1 MHMNISESIDD
12 MNPFTAVSALVE
24 QLMILIS

>member
-12 MNPFTAVSALVE
+12 MNPFTTVYTLVE